1 VTPPLDDTGDLILH
15 LPRPGEPESALIP
28 GMSAPA
34 EPEPRPLLR
43 RYQAYL
49 RQQEA
54 ELAAQTFA
62 LAMPDTSLNVNV
74 ALQEPAHWSYDFDP
88 TALTSRASYPG
99 IILVNGQ
106 PVVTGGPYLPL
117 SGGGLTGP
125 VTTQAVTSSGTV
137 SWSGAPTGWS
147 GSNYGKQLLITGG
160 GNPSVGLANSSQSS
174 FVALANT
181 GSGVP
186 PLLTITQMPSYT
198 DNFTPPIVMATV
210 SAAGALSLGT
220 TAAPGGIVGT
230 TLANNSAA
238 GQVGEVITSSVLQAA
253 GVTITTAVPVNVTSI
268 ALTAGDWD
276 VQGTACVTAASG
288 TFTSFNV
295 AISTTSAGFP
305 DASII
310 TSLYAPSSAQL
321 GGPAPLV
328 RLSIASTTTVYLV
341 TQATWTTGTTPRA
354 SGQIYAR
361 RRR

>member
-1 VTPPLDDTGDLILH
+1 VSPPLDDTGDLILH

-106 PVVTGGPYLPL
+106 PVATGGPYLPL

-125 VTTQAVTSSGTV
+125 VTTQAVTAAGTIAGSAGINANLGNIIAGTV
-137 SWSGAPTGWS
+137 ADLTHGLAVFGGNNVSGAFGLNVTAGEM
-147 GSNYGKQLLITGG
+147 NYTAPLGG
-160 GNPSVGLANSSQSS
+160 VHAFNVN
-174 FVALANT
+174 
-181 GSGVP
+181 
-186 PLLTITQMPSYT
+186 
-198 DNFTPPIVMATV
+198 
-210 SAAGALSLGT
+210 
-220 TAAPGGIVGT
+220 GGIVATLSPSGASFTGT
-230 TLANNSAA
+230 TTANNAAA

-295 AISTTSAGFP
+295 AISTVTAGFP